1 MKAEIRP
8 TEKISVLK
16 ENLRPRVE
24 KIEQKDSKIIVEAQE
39 LEFLEKVPGIK
50 EYILDEEERKG
61 LGGSPINEK
70 AYININSKEDVA
82 KAFLATA
89 SGYDLVVTNC
99 SREWD
104 LKMLRRFNPSIKEV
118 SKPDKIFGIEK
129 AVNLDGYEDIGIE
142 LDEEDVEPVY
152 HKVVG

>member
-99 SREWD
+99 SRDWD

-118 SKPDKIFGIEK
+118 SQPDEVFGIEK

>member
-1 MKAEIRP
+1 MKAQIHP

-16 ENLRPRVE
+16 ENLRPRVK
-24 KIEQKDSKIIVEAQE
+24 KIEQKEGKITVEDQE
-39 LEFLEKVPGIK
+39 LEFLEKVPGIN
-50 EYILDEEERKG
+50 EYSLDGEERKG
-61 LGGSPINEK
+61 LGGSPVDEK

-99 SREWD
+99 SRDWD

-118 SKPDKIFGIEK
+118 SKPDEIFGIEK
-129 AVNLDGYEDIGIE
+129 AVNLESYEDIGIE

-152 HKVVG
+152 RKVVG